1 MTLSPRMELTGPHFC
16 ATMYTAYRVD
26 LNTLDEK
33 GKFSATFQ
41 DFFLLFKSDKIGSI
55 WIKPDQLTGP
65 HFCTTMN
72 TAYRVDQNTRSAK
85 HAGRTR

>member
-26 LNTLDEK
+26 LNTLDEE

-41 DFFLLFKSDKIGSI
+41 DFGIAIRIFKVFLQE
-55 WIKPDQLTGP
+55 W
-65 HFCTTMN
+65 N
-72 TAYRVDQNTRSAK
+72 
-85 HAGRTR
+85 